1 MNKKKL
7 ILMTS
12 LIVIAVQSFAQQIFL
27 QHDGKVTRVYEGKEL
42 KKAVD
47 AAVDG
52 DKIYFTGGYFSSDN
66 GSEAIAVNK
75 NISFVGCGAAGNSS
89 SSSYDYTTC
98 SYSIKFCF
106 PKNTTLTNILMNSID
121 FTGSI
126 TFDSDFNQDLAN
138 VKFRKCRFGNGSSF
152 GNKTLLDLSF
162 DRCDLASYN
171 ELPSNVQ
178 KLTMRNCDIDYLSGN
193 IAAPESCNLINCN
206 IASIYG
212 ESEEYEDAGAF
223 RGNLTNCIVGGFYN
237 YPYFAKAVSLTN
249 VLFKGDA
256 SAINKCTPNKVYP
269 YDGNETLINMSK
281 EELLLHDEWKG
292 TDGTVVGKYG
302 GKNPYSLNSS
312 LPGVSSTF
320 VHWDIANKKIE
331 LGININQ

>member
-1 MNKKKL
+1 MA
-7 ILMTS
+7 S

-27 QHDGKVTRVYEGKEL
+27 QHEGKVTSVYEGKEL

-52 DKIYFTGGYFSSDN
+52 DKIYFTGGYFSSDD
-66 GSEAIAVNK
+66 GSEAIVVNK
-75 NISFVGCGAAGNSS
+75 NISFVGCGAAGKSS

-106 PKNTTLTNILMNSID
+106 PKNTTLINILMNSIN

-126 TFDSDFNQDLAN
+126 TFDSDFNQDLTN
-138 VKFRKCRFGNGSSF
+138 VKFRKCRFKNGISF
-152 GNKTLLDLSF
+152 GQKTLLDLSI
-162 DRCDLASYN
+162 DRCDFASYN
-171 ELPSNVQ
+171 KLPSNVQ
-178 KLTMRNCDIDYLSGN
+178 KLIMRNCYIAYLSGS

-212 ESEEYEDAGAF
+212 ESEEYEEAGAF

-237 YPYFAKAVSLTN
+237 YSSYFAKAVTLTN
-249 VLFKGDA
+249 VLFKGEV
-256 SAINKCTPNKVYP
+256 SAINKCTHQNEYP
-269 YDGNETLINMSK
+269 YDGTGTLTSMSK
-281 EELLLHDEWKG
+281 EELLLHNEWKG
-292 TDGTVVGKYG
+292 TDGTVVGMYG
-302 GKNPYSLNSS
+302 GKNPYSLKSS
-312 LPGVSSTF
+312 LPSVSSTS
-320 VHWDIANKKIE
+320 VHWDTTNKKIE